1 MKGLSAD
8 IEKRIVDRA
17 RAGDRAACRQIYDWY
32 SKYLTAVCSR
42 FIQDR
47 SELGDVLQ
55 DAFVRIFGS
64 LGGFEYRGEGSLRAW
79 ARQIAVNEALKR
91 LRGRKKTA
99 SLEYMPEVPDVT
111 EEEEEEENVDKIP
124 PEVLQ
129 DMIKALP
136 EGYRT
141 IFNLH
146 VLEEKSHKEI
156 ASLLGITESTS
167 ASQLHRARALLVK
180 KIKDYRNNKIRQ

>member
-1 MKGLSAD
+1 MLVVYLVSVLHHRHRNGLNVLLNFALFLYISY
-8 IEKRIVDRA
+8 EGMPV
-17 RAGDRAACRQIYDWY
+17 
-32 SKYLTAVCSR
+32 
-42 FIQDR
+42 FR
-47 SELGDVLQ
+47 S
-55 DAFVRIFGS
+55 FVRIFGS

-79 ARQIAVNEALKR
+79 ARQIAVNEALKK

-141 IFNLH
+141 IFNLY

>member
-1 MKGLSAD
+1 MSAD

-55 DAFVRIFGS
+55 DTFVRIFGS

-79 ARQIAVNEALKR
+79 ARQIAVNEALKK

-141 IFNLH
+141 IFNLY
-146 VLEEKSHKEI
+146 VIEEKSHKEI